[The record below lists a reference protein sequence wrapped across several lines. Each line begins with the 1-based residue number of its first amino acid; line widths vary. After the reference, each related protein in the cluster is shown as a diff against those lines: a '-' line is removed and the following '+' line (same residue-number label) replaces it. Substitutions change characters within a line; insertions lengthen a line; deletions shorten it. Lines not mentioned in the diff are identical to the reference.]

1 MNTVHGSR
9 GLAKSSHFFGTE
21 RKQRPRR
28 NPRWKRLTA
37 HQMSQNLT
45 RTQAILLLP
54 FAVTVVVLVTLLIPP
69 AYLLSKL
76 LDV

>member
-1 MNTVHGSR
+1 
-9 GLAKSSHFFGTE
+9 
-21 RKQRPRR
+21 
-28 NPRWKRLTA
+28 
-37 HQMSQNLT
+37 MSQQLT

-54 FAVTVVVLVTLLIPP
+54 FALTVVVLVTLLIPP